1 MGNVYERK
9 FTDDEMR
16 RAFKCFDTDNSGKRI
31 LIENRFFFLFFWILI
46 GYITV
51 NELREVLSR
60 LNHNVS
66 ERRISEVLREID
78 TDHDGKIS
86 YEEFVHMLQEV

>member
-1 MGNVYERK
+1 
-9 FTDDEMR
+9 
-16 RAFKCFDTDNSGKRI
+16 
-31 LIENRFFFLFFWILI
+31 LLLI

-66 ERRISEVLREID
+66 EHRISEVLREID
-78 TDHDGKIS
+78 IDRDGKIS
-86 YEEFVHMLQEV
+86 YEEFVNMLQGV

>member
-1 MGNVYERK
+1 MRKVYERK
-9 FTDDEMR
+9 FTDNEMR
-16 RAFKCFDTDNSGKRI
+16 RAFNCFDRDNSGKMI
-31 LIENRFFFLFFWILI
+31 SNRKLHLFYFLT

-66 ERRISEVLREID
+66 EQRISEVLCEID

-86 YEEFVHMLQEV
+86 YEEFVHMLQEI